1 LPTMVFAYVKKPLE
15 EYQELAA
22 ATILVLIV
30 FIFAINLTAILL
42 RNRYERKW

>member
-1 LPTMVFAYVKKPLE
+1 LPTLVFAYVKKPQPE
-15 EYQELAA
+15 FQDLAA

-30 FIFAINLTAILL
+30 VIFAVNLAAILL